1 MDFLEAFVETSEI
14 GIEMASGV
22 VYANGVTGIMVEDQ
36 RDFSEFMK
44 DPNRQ
49 WDYIDDELMKQ
60 KLTQKNGIT
69 FFVTDNASGI
79 ETLNAIKADLK
90 RVKDEEKIFDV
101 GSFNLTVKNVKEED
115 WANNWKK
122 YFKPFPVGDK
132 VVIKPSWEEYEEKEG
147 RVVLNIDPGHIFGTG
162 SHETTKGCIEFIEK
176 FVSGGERVADIGCGS
191 GILAIAALLL
201 GADFASAVDID
212 PNAVEIVRQNAELN
226 CIKPEKY
233 EVFAGDILNDGDI
246 QEKFNGKK
254 YDMAFANIVADI
266 VIPLSAM
273 VPDFIRDKGIFI
285 CSGIISER
293 LNDVM
298 EALNKNGF
306 EILEITRKK
315 DWCAIAS
322 RLK

>member
-1 MDFLEAFVETSEI
+1 MDFLEAFVEI

>member
-191 GILAIAALLL
+191 GILAIAAILL
-201 GADFASAVDID
+201 GADFASAVGID

-293 LNDVM
+293 LNDVT

>member
-1 MDFLEAFVETSEI
+1 M
-14 GIEMASGV
+14 
-22 VYANGVTGIMVEDQ
+22 
-36 RDFSEFMK
+36 
-44 DPNRQ
+44 
-49 WDYIDDELMKQ
+49 
-60 KLTQKNGIT
+60 
-69 FFVTDNASGI
+69 
-79 ETLNAIKADLK
+79 
-90 RVKDEEKIFDV
+90 
-101 GSFNLTVKNVKEED
+101 
-115 WANNWKK
+115 
-122 YFKPFPVGDK
+122 
-132 VVIKPSWEEYEEKEG
+132 
-147 RVVLNIDPGHIFGTG
+147 LNIDPGHIFGTG

-293 LNDVM
+293 LNDVT
-298 EALNKNGF
+298 EALNKTVLRF
-306 EILEITRKK
+306 WKLQEK
-315 DWCAIAS
+315 
-322 RLK
+322 RLVRHSQPS

>member
-191 GILAIAALLL
+191 GILAIAAILL

-293 LNDVM
+293 LNDVT

>member
-293 LNDVM
+293 LNDVT

-322 RLK
+322 CLK

>member
-1 MDFLEAFVETSEI
+1 MDFLEAYVETSEI

-176 FVSGGERVADIGCGS
+176 FVSGGEKVADIGCGS

>member
-293 LNDVM
+293 LNDVT

>member
-176 FVSGGERVADIGCGS
+176 FVSGGEKVADIGCGS

>member
-176 FVSGGERVADIGCGS
+176 FVGGGERVADIGCGS

>member
-22 VYANGVTGIMVEDQ
+22 VYANGVTGIMVVDQ

-191 GILAIAALLL
+191 GILAIAAILL

-254 YDMAFANIVADI
+254 YDMAFANTVADI

-293 LNDVM
+293 LNDVT

>member
-132 VVIKPSWEEYEEKEG
+132 VVIKPSWEEYVEKEG

-233 EVFAGDILNDGDI
+233 EVFAGDILNDCDI

>member
-176 FVSGGERVADIGCGS
+176 FVSGGEKVADIGCGS

-315 DWCAIAS
+315 DW
-322 RLK
+322 